1 MKLRNDADR
10 WGAVSQS
17 FHWLIVLLILVQ
29 GTIGLVMVNL
39 PKKPSVFAIYN
50 LHKSIGLTILA
61 LAVLRIA
68 WRMFAGRPRH
78 LPMPDWQRR
87 AAIIGHA
94 ALYVLLFVVPLSGWL
109 FDSASA
115 LRPLHWWGVV
125 RMPSLTGGPAPH
137 LRDFAAGLHETL
149 FWCLIAVAAVHAAA
163 ALQHHFIHRDA
174 TLRRML
180 PGGHNHGDRRA

>member
-1 MKLRNDADR
+1 MPLRNNAKH
-10 WGAVSQS
+10 WGAVQQA
-17 FHWLIVLLILVQ
+17 FHWLIVLLILAQ

-68 WRMFAGRPRH
+68 WRLFDGRPPH

-87 AAIIGHA
+87 VASLTHG
-94 ALYVLLFVVPLSGWL
+94 ALYVLLFAVPLSGWL

-115 LRPLHWWGVV
+115 LRPLHWWGLV

-137 LRDFAAGLHETL
+137 LRHFAAGLHETL
-149 FWCLIAVAAVHAAA
+149 FWCLIVLAVLHAAA
-163 ALQHHFIHRDA
+163 ALRHHFVDRDA

-180 PGGHNHGDRRA
+180 PGRRQGDPDS